1 MRNPQ
6 KLRIGLSGN
15 SPVLEQSLIQEGLEY
30 AHCALSKTPN
40 LRDFSL
46 LLISGKLSARERKN
60 ALSYC
65 ASGGALISEISLDI
79 SNSLSPEPEFI
90 NFIVSTKQESL
101 FSGVGRI
108 WIDSYGFTSP
118 GATIGT
124 INSKNPAIVSE
135 RIGRGFHISLPF
147 SIDSALSDFR
157 PAERGFSGPHG
168 AASEQVCAT
177 SKGNVRKLIINC
189 IRHIFSLRN
198 LPYIHKSYYPFPY
211 SNFFSFR
218 IDWDFWGYKAAH
230 LAFTLGKKYKIP
242 ITWFINFEFMEKISR
257 EEQKKCLSLIKQI
270 PKSTNQRIH
279 SHGYKHD
286 VFDSEEENY
295 ENLKKAHAELQKLN
309 INAKA
314 FVAPFGKWNP
324 ALQKALERMHYSYS
338 SDFCWAYDDF
348 PSRPLINNKPSSVLQ
363 IPVHP
368 NCIYRLQTLDYT
380 SEQMKQYY
388 SELIERKLLSQEP
401 IILYDHPVM
410 GIEKRPEVIDFIF
423 AHIKAKPNIW
433 SASMDDFCRFWARR
447 EKMQLSSSLQ
457 NNKLAISA
465 SNPFPKAAIEIIAQ
479 NGMRLLHPAKA
490 KIAID
495 MNKHEGFAMLPKV
508 PAIHDTEEKPSKI
521 KLSKRALHFTV
532 MKAKKLLRSD

>member
-1 MRNPQ
+1 MRSSQ
-6 KLRIGLSGN
+6 KLRIGLFGS
-15 SPVLEQSLIQEGLEY
+15 SPAPEQILIQEGLEFS
-30 AHCALSKTPN
+30 HCNLNKIPN
-40 LRDFSL
+40 PRDFSL

-65 ASGGALISEISLDI
+65 ASGGALISEIS
-79 SNSLSPEPEFI
+79 SNLANNLSPEPEFI
-90 NFIVSTKQESL
+90 NFITSTGQESL
-101 FSGVGRI
+101 FSGVGRV

-118 GATIGT
+118 RATIGA

-147 SIDSALSDFR
+147 GIDSALSDFR
-157 PAERGFSGPHG
+157 PAERGFSGPRG
-168 AASEQVCAT
+168 AASEEICAT

-189 IRHIFSLRN
+189 IRHLFSLRS
-198 LPYIHKSYYPFPY
+198 LPYIHKYYYPLPY

-218 IDWDFWGYKAAH
+218 IDWDFWGCNAAKT
-230 LAFTLGKKYKIP
+230 AFDLGKKHKIP
-242 ITWFINFEFMEKISR
+242 ITWFINFEFMDKLDEK
-257 EEQKKCLSLIKQI
+257 EKQKCLSLIKQI
-270 PKSTNQRIH
+270 AKSPQKVH
-279 SHGYKHD
+279 SHGYRHD

-295 ENLKKAHAELQKLN
+295 NNLQKAHSALKSLS
-309 INAKA
+309 ISPKA

-380 SEQMKQYY
+380 TEQMKQYY

-423 AHIKAKPNIW
+423 AHIKANPNIW
-433 SASMDDFCRFWARR
+433 SASMDDFCRFWIRR

-457 NNKLAISA
+457 NNKLTISA
-465 SNPFPKAAIEIIAQ
+465 GNPFPKAAIEIIAP

-490 KIAID
+490 KIAIN

-532 MKAKKLLRSD
+532 MKAKKLLQSD